1 MNGTNCAISLD
12 LARPAIAPRGAVRS
26 AALHRNALIAV
37 FAATALLGLLELPG
51 FLCGRTAIRAL
62 PAPQHLAGPLAL
74 LVLHAAY
81 VLGWRRGLTLIAI
94 AGAMGM
100 AAEWIGTK
108 SGAIFGG
115 LYVYHGAA
123 WKLAGVPLVVPLFWA
138 VFIYT
143 GYSLTSAGLHW
154 LGVEKPAR
162 RRPAQPRS
170 AAATPA
176 RRRRGGPAWLIVPL
190 VLCDAAAVV
199 AIDGLLDPIL
209 VRLGLW
215 SWLDGGAHY
224 GVPWGNYAGWFGV
237 SAMAAGAFRTLEYL
251 RPRPRRNVDAWAHA
265 MPAVGY
271 ALLLGAM
278 LTWALQLDMPALA
291 GQQAPVMGL
300 PAAAHLALLATWKLR
315 RTTLRFP
322 RQLPANAGS
331 LHSDVG

>member
-1 MNGTNCAISLD
+1 MLD
-12 LARPAIAPRGAVRS
+12 WASRYTAM
-26 AALHRNALIAV
+26 HRNALVTV
-37 FAATALLGLLELPG
+37 FALTALLGLLELPVFVHG
-51 FLCGRTAIRAL
+51 GTSIRDL

-81 VLGWRRGLTLIAI
+81 VLGWRRGLTLIAV
-94 AGAMGM
+94 AGATGM
-100 AAEWIGTK
+100 AAEWIGTR

-115 LYVYHGAA
+115 LYVYHGAG

-162 RRPAQPRS
+162 RR
-170 AAATPA
+170 
-176 RRRRGGPAWLIVPL
+176 RGGRAWLLVPL
-190 VLCDAAAVV
+190 VFCDAAAVV

-215 SWLDGGAHY
+215 SWLRGGAHY

-251 RPRPRRNVDAWAHA
+251 RPRPRRSVDAWTHA

-271 ALLLGAM
+271 AVLLGAM
-278 LTWALQLDMPALA
+278 MTWAVQLDLPGLA
-291 GQQAPVMGL
+291 GQAAPVMGL
-300 PAAAHLALLATWKLR
+300 AAAAHMVLLARWRLTRDGLPFIHQSSSGHAGLHTDHNDR
-315 RTTLRFP
+315 RRRP
-322 RQLPANAGS
+322 R
-331 LHSDVG
+331 LHEPTG